1 MRSPEEQ
8 EAFLQQGRFSMG
20 DLAQVRK
27 VFPRGRLL
35 RLVLILLGTEGI
47 AILAVVLLG
56 GSLEDSGPLVTIF
69 VGAAT
74 VIIGFR
80 CCAVALIVRL
90 VRRQIPANSRFGGY
104 SNPQIPTRS
113 AL

>member
-8 EAFLQQGRFSMG
+8 EAFLQHGRFSMG
-20 DLAQVRK
+20 GRARE

-35 RLVLILLGTEGI
+35 RLGLILLGTGGI

-56 GSLEDSGPLVTIF
+56 GSLEDSGPLITIF
-69 VGAAT
+69 VAAAIA
-74 VIIGFR
+74 IIGFL

-90 VRRQIPANSRFGGY
+90 LRR
-104 SNPQIPTRS
+104 
-113 AL
+113 